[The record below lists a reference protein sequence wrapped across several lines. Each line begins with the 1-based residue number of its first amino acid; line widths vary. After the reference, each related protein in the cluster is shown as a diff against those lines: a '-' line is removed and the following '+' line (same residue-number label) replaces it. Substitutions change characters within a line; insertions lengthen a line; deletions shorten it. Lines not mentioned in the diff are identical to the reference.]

1 LETIEKENVISRK
14 GEKDMPEELY
24 DVTIVGG
31 GPAGLYTAFYSGMRD
46 LKTKIIEFSSQL
58 GGRML
63 IYPEKM
69 IWDVGGVKPI
79 LGGELIQ
86 QLIQQAKTFDPTIV
100 LNQKIEKLE
109 KLSDGTFILTSATG
123 EKHYSKA
130 IILAVGYGVLSMQKL
145 EIEGADRYEVTNLHY
160 TVQEL
165 EIFRNKHI
173 LISGGGNS
181 AVDWA
186 NELESIA
193 ASVTIVHRRDEFGG
207 HEKNVLRMRESSINV
222 KTPYEVVQLHSDGDV
237 IQYVSI
243 VNKETD
249 EMERVQVDAV
259 VVNHGLKC
267 DYGALEEWGLEIQDG
282 VAIVNEKRET
292 NIEGIYGAGDFIDH
306 PSKVRLIAGAFTDG
320 ILALNSAKLFLEPDA
335 PKVAYVSSHN
345 IRFKE
350 RNKQIGLVD
359 NDYRE
364 VRG

>member
-1 LETIEKENVISRK
+1 MTQ
-14 GEKDMPEELY
+14 ELY

-31 GPAGLYTAFYSGMRD
+31 GPADLYTAFYSGMRD
-46 LKTKIIEFSSQL
+46 LKTKIIEYSSQL

-69 IWDVGGVKPI
+69 IWDVGGVTPI
-79 LGGELIQ
+79 LGG
-86 QLIQQAKTFDPTIV
+86 QLIKQLVEQAQTFDPTIA
-100 LNQKIEKLE
+100 LNQKVEKLE
-109 KLSDGTFILTSATG
+109 KQQDGTFILTSSTG
-123 EKHYSKA
+123 EKHYSKTV
-130 IILAVGYGVLSMQKL
+130 ILAVGYGVLSMQKL

-160 TVQEL
+160 TVQEV
-165 EIFRNKHI
+165 EIFRHKHV

-186 NELESIA
+186 NELEPIA
-193 ASVTIVHRRDEFGG
+193 ASVTVVHRREDFGG
-207 HEKNVLRMRESSINV
+207 HEKNVSRMKESSVSV
-222 KTPYEVVQLHSDGDV
+222 KTPYEVVQLHSDGDL
-237 IQYVSI
+237 IQSVSI

-249 EMERVQVDAV
+249 AIERIEVDAV
-259 VVNHGLKC
+259 IVNHGLKC
-267 DYGALEEWGLEIQDG
+267 DYGALEEWGLDIQDG

-320 ILALNSAKLFLEPDA
+320 VLALNSAKLFIEPDA

-350 RNKQIGLVD
+350 RNEKIGLVD
-359 NDYRE
+359 DDYRE

>member
-1 LETIEKENVISRK
+1 MTLE
-14 GEKDMPEELY
+14 MY
-24 DVTIVGG
+24 DVTIIGG

-46 LKTKIIEFSSQL
+46 LKTKIIEYSAQL

-69 IWDVGGVKPI
+69 IWDVGGVTPI
-79 LGGELIQ
+79 LGGQLIE

-100 LNQKIEKLE
+100 LNQKVEKLE
-109 KLSDGTFILTSATG
+109 KQSDGTFILTSSTG
-123 EKHYSKA
+123 EKHYSKTV
-130 IILAVGYGVLSMQKL
+130 ILAVGYGVLSMQKL

-165 EIFRNKHI
+165 EIFRNKHV

-186 NELESIA
+186 NELEPIA
-193 ASVTIVHRRDEFGG
+193 ASVTIVHRRHDFGG
-207 HEKNVLRMRESSINV
+207 HEKNVLKMCESSVCV
-222 KTPYEVVQLHSDGDV
+222 KTPYEVEQLHGDGKL
-237 IQYVSI
+237 IQSVSI
-243 VNKETD
+243 INKETA
-249 EMERVQVDAV
+249 ESERVHVDAV
-259 VVNHGLKC
+259 IVNHGLKC
-267 DYGALEEWGLEIQDG
+267 DYGALEKWGLQLQDG

-292 NIEGIYGAGDFIDH
+292 NIEGVYGAGDFIDH

-320 ILALNSAKLFLEPDA
+320 ILALNSAKLYIEPDA

-350 RNKQIGLVD
+350 RNKKIGLVD
-359 NDYRE
+359 HDYRE

>member
-1 LETIEKENVISRK
+1 MTQ
-14 GEKDMPEELY
+14 ELY

-46 LKTKIIEFSSQL
+46 LKTKIIEYSSQL

-69 IWDVGGVKPI
+69 IWDVGGVTPI
-79 LGGELIQ
+79 LGG
-86 QLIQQAKTFDPTIV
+86 QLIKQLVEQAQTFDPTIA
-100 LNQKIEKLE
+100 LNQKVEKLE
-109 KLSDGTFILTSATG
+109 KQQDGTFILTSSTG
-123 EKHYSKA
+123 EKHYSKTV
-130 IILAVGYGVLSMQKL
+130 ILAVGYGVLSMQKL

-160 TVQEL
+160 TVQEV
-165 EIFRNKHI
+165 EIFRHKHV

-186 NELESIA
+186 NELEPIA
-193 ASVTIVHRRDEFGG
+193 ASVTVVHRREDFGG
-207 HEKNVLRMRESSINV
+207 HEKNVSRMKESSVSV
-222 KTPYEVVQLHSDGDV
+222 KTPYEVVQLHSDGDL
-237 IQYVSI
+237 IQSVSI

-249 EMERVQVDAV
+249 AIERIEVDAV
-259 VVNHGLKC
+259 IVNHGLKC
-267 DYGALEEWGLEIQDG
+267 DYGALEEWGLDIQDG

-320 ILALNSAKLFLEPDA
+320 VLALNSAKLFIEPDA

-350 RNKQIGLVD
+350 RNEKIGLVD
-359 NDYRE
+359 DDYRE

>member
-1 LETIEKENVISRK
+1 MS
-14 GEKDMPEELY
+14 EELY

-46 LKTKIIEFSSQL
+46 LKTKIIEYSSQL

-69 IWDVGGVKPI
+69 IWDVGGVTPI
-79 LGGELIQ
+79 LGG
-86 QLIQQAKTFDPTIV
+86 QLIKQLVEQAKTFDPTIV
-100 LNQKIEKLE
+100 LNQKVEKLE
-109 KLSDGTFILTSATG
+109 KQQDGTFMLTSSTG
-123 EKHYSKA
+123 EKHFSKTV
-130 IILAVGYGVLSMQKL
+130 ILAVGYGVLSMQKL
-145 EIEGADRYEVTNLHY
+145 EIEGADRFEVTNLHY

-165 EIFRNKHI
+165 EIFRHKHV

-186 NELESIA
+186 NELEPIA
-193 ASVTIVHRRDEFGG
+193 ASVTVVHRRDDFGG
-207 HEKNVLRMRESSINV
+207 HEKNVLRMKESSVRV
-222 KTPYEVVQLHSDGDV
+222 KTPYEVVQLHGDGDL

-243 VNKETD
+243 VNKETG
-249 EMERVQVDAV
+249 ESERVEVDAV
-259 VVNHGLKC
+259 IVNHGLKC
-267 DYGALEEWGLEIQDG
+267 DYGALEEWGLNIQDE

-292 NIEGIYGAGDFIDH
+292 NIEGVYGVGDFIDH

-320 ILALNSAKLFLEPDA
+320 ILALNSAKLYLEPDA

-350 RNKQIGLVD
+350 RNEQIGLVD

>member
-1 LETIEKENVISRK
+1 MT
-14 GEKDMPEELY
+14 EELY
-24 DVTIVGG
+24 DVTIIGG

-46 LKTKIIEFSSQL
+46 LKTKIIEYNSQL

-69 IWDVGGVKPI
+69 IWDVGGVTPI
-79 LGGELIQ
+79 LGG
-86 QLIQQAKTFDPTIV
+86 QLIEQLVQQANTFNPTIV
-100 LNQKIEKLE
+100 LNQKIENLE
-109 KLSDGTFILTSATG
+109 KQQDGTFLLTSSTG
-123 EKHYSKA
+123 EKHYSKTV
-130 IILAVGYGVLSMQKL
+130 ILAVGYGVLSMQKL

-165 EIFRNKHI
+165 EVFRDKHI

-186 NELESIA
+186 NELVEIA
-193 ASVTIVHRRDEFGG
+193 ASVTIIHRRHEFGG
-207 HEKNVLRMRESSINV
+207 HEKNVQKMQESMV
-222 KTPYEVVQLHSDGDV
+222 RVLTPYEVVQLHGEEDLIKSV
-237 IQYVSI
+237 TIQH
-243 VNKETD
+243 KETGEIECID
-249 EMERVQVDAV
+249 VDAV
-259 VVNHGLKC
+259 IVSHGLKC
-267 DYGALEEWGLEIQDG
+267 DYGALEEWGLNIQDG

-292 NIEGIYGAGDFIDH
+292 NIEGLYGAGDFIDH
-306 PSKVRLIAGAFTDG
+306 PSKVRLIAGAFSDG
-320 ILALNSAKLFLEPDA
+320 ILALNSAKLYLDPEA

-350 RNKQIGLVD
+350 RNKKIGLID

>member
-1 LETIEKENVISRK
+1 MEDYREMK
-14 GEKDMPEELY
+14 EELY

-46 LKTKIIEFSSQL
+46 LKTKIIEYSSQL

-69 IWDVGGVKPI
+69 IWDVGGVPPI
-79 LGGELIQ
+79 LGG
-86 QLIQQAKTFDPTIV
+86 QLIEQLIEQAKTFDPTIV
-100 LNQKIEKLE
+100 FNQKVEHLE
-109 KLSDGTFILTSATG
+109 RQSNGTFILTSSTG
-123 EKHYSKA
+123 EKHYSKTV
-130 IILAVGYGVLSMQKL
+130 ILAVGYGVLSMQKL
-145 EIEGADRYEVTNLHY
+145 EIEGADKYEVTNLHY

-165 EIFRNKHI
+165 EIFRDKHV

-186 NELESIA
+186 NELEPIA
-193 ASVTIVHRRDEFGG
+193 ASVTVVHRRDEFGG
-207 HEKNVLRMRESSINV
+207 HEKSVLKMRDSSV
-222 KTPYEVVQLHSDGDV
+222 CLKTPYEVVQLHGDGEL
-237 IQYVSI
+237 IQSVSI
-243 VNKETD
+243 ENKETG
-249 EMERVQVDAV
+249 EIERIELDAII
-259 VVNHGLKC
+259 VNHGLKC
-267 DYGALEEWGLEIQDG
+267 DYGALEKWGLNIEDG

-292 NIEGIYGAGDFIDH
+292 NIEGIYGAGDFVDH
-306 PSKVRLIAGAFTDG
+306 PSKVRYIAGAFTDG
-320 ILALNSAKLFLEPDA
+320 ILALNSAKLYLEPDA

-350 RNKQIGLVD
+350 RNKKIGLVD

>member
-1 LETIEKENVISRK
+1 MEDYREMK
-14 GEKDMPEELY
+14 EELY

-46 LKTKIIEFSSQL
+46 LKTKIIEYSSQL

-69 IWDVGGVKPI
+69 IWDVGGVPPI
-79 LGGELIQ
+79 LGG
-86 QLIQQAKTFDPTIV
+86 QLIEQLIEQAKTFDPTIV
-100 LNQKIEKLE
+100 FNQKVEHLE
-109 KLSDGTFILTSATG
+109 RQSNGTFILTSSTG
-123 EKHYSKA
+123 EKHYSKTV
-130 IILAVGYGVLSMQKL
+130 ILAVGYGVLSMQKL
-145 EIEGADRYEVTNLHY
+145 EIEGADKYEVTNLHY

-165 EIFRNKHI
+165 EIFRDKHV

-186 NELESIA
+186 NELEPIA
-193 ASVTIVHRRDEFGG
+193 ASVTVVHRRDEFGG
-207 HEKNVLRMRESSINV
+207 HEKSVLKMRDSSV
-222 KTPYEVVQLHSDGDV
+222 CLKTPYEVVQLHGDGEL
-237 IQYVSI
+237 IQSVSI
-243 VNKETD
+243 ENKDTGKI
-249 EMERVQVDAV
+249 ERIELDAII
-259 VVNHGLKC
+259 VNHGLKC
-267 DYGALEEWGLEIQDG
+267 DYGALEKWGLNIEDG

-292 NIEGIYGAGDFIDH
+292 NIEGIYGAGDFVDH
-306 PSKVRLIAGAFTDG
+306 PSKVRYIAGAFTDG
-320 ILALNSAKLFLEPDA
+320 ILALNSAKLYLEPDA

-350 RNKQIGLVD
+350 RNKKIGLVD

>member
-1 LETIEKENVISRK
+1 MS
-14 GEKDMPEELY
+14 EELY

-46 LKTKIIEFSSQL
+46 LKTKIIEYSSQL

-69 IWDVGGVKPI
+69 IWDVGGVTPI
-79 LGGELIQ
+79 LGG
-86 QLIQQAKTFDPTIV
+86 QLIEQLVQQAKTFDPTIV
-100 LNQKIEKLE
+100 LNQKVENLE
-109 KLSDGTFILTSATG
+109 KQADGTFILTSSTG
-123 EKHYSKA
+123 EKHYSKTV
-130 IILAVGYGVLSMQKL
+130 ILAVGYGVLAMQKL

-165 EIFRNKHI
+165 EVFRNKHV

-186 NELESIA
+186 NELEQIA

-207 HEKNVLRMRESSINV
+207 HEKNVLRMRESTVNV
-222 KTPYEVVQLHSDGDV
+222 RTPYEVVQLHGDEDL
-237 IQYVSI
+237 IKYVS
-243 VNKETD
+243 VQHKETG
-249 EMERVQVDAV
+249 ETERIKIDAV
-259 VVNHGLKC
+259 IVNHGLKC
-267 DYGALEEWGLEIQDG
+267 DYGALEKWGINIQDG

-292 NIEGIYGAGDFIDH
+292 NIEGLYGAGDFIDH

-320 ILALNSAKLFLEPDA
+320 VLALNSAKLYLEPDA

-345 IRFKE
+345 IRFKD
-350 RNKQIGLVD
+350 RNKKIGLED
-359 NDYRE
+359 HDYRE

>member
-1 LETIEKENVISRK
+1 MEN
-14 GEKDMPEELY
+14 ELY

-46 LKTKIIEFSSQL
+46 LKTKIIEYSSQL

-69 IWDVGGVKPI
+69 IWDVGGVTPI
-79 LGGELIQ
+79 LGG
-86 QLIQQAKTFDPTIV
+86 QLIKQLVEQAQTFDPTII
-100 LNQKIEKLE
+100 LNQKVEGLE
-109 KLSDGTFILTSATG
+109 KQPDGTFILTSSTG
-123 EKHYSKA
+123 EKHFSKTV
-130 IILAVGYGVLSMQKL
+130 ILAVGYGVLTMQKL

-165 EIFRNKHI
+165 EIFRNKHV

-186 NELESIA
+186 NELEPIA
-193 ASVTIVHRRDEFGG
+193 ASVTIVHRSGDFGG
-207 HEKNVLRMRESSINV
+207 HEKNVLRMKESSVCV
-222 KTPYEVVQLHSDGDV
+222 KTPFEVVQLHSDGDL
-237 IQYVSI
+237 IQSVSI
-243 VNKETD
+243 MNKETN
-249 EMERVQVDAV
+249 EIERVEVDAV
-259 VVNHGLKC
+259 IVNHGLKC
-267 DYGALEEWGLEIQDG
+267 DYGALEEWGLHIKDG
-282 VAIVNEKRET
+282 VALVNEKRET

-320 ILALNSAKLFLEPDA
+320 ILALNSAKLLIEPDA

-350 RNKQIGLVD
+350 RNEKIGLQD

>member
-1 LETIEKENVISRK
+1 MNIITFGNNRKGNVISRK

-165 EIFRNKHI
+165 EIF
-173 LISGGGNS
+173 
-181 AVDWA
+181 
-186 NELESIA
+186 
-193 ASVTIVHRRDEFGG
+193 
-207 HEKNVLRMRESSINV
+207 
-222 KTPYEVVQLHSDGDV
+222 PQ
-237 IQYVSI
+237 
-243 VNKETD
+243 
-249 EMERVQVDAV
+249 
-259 VVNHGLKC
+259 
-267 DYGALEEWGLEIQDG
+267 
-282 VAIVNEKRET
+282 
-292 NIEGIYGAGDFIDH
+292 
-306 PSKVRLIAGAFTDG
+306 
-320 ILALNSAKLFLEPDA
+320 
-335 PKVAYVSSHN
+335 
-345 IRFKE
+345 
-350 RNKQIGLVD
+350 
-359 NDYRE
+359 
-364 VRG
+364 

>member
-1 LETIEKENVISRK
+1 MSE
-14 GEKDMPEELY
+14 EELY

-46 LKTKIIEFSSQL
+46 LKTKVIEYSSQL

-69 IWDVGGVKPI
+69 IWDVGGVTPI
-79 LGGELIQ
+79 LGE
-86 QLIQQAKTFDPTIV
+86 QLIEQLVQQAKTFDPTIV
-100 LNQKIEKLE
+100 LNQKVENLE
-109 KLSDGTFILTSATG
+109 KQADGTFILTSSTG
-123 EKHYSKA
+123 EKHYSKTV
-130 IILAVGYGVLSMQKL
+130 ILAVGYGVLAMQKL
-145 EIEGADRYEVTNLHY
+145 EVEGADRYEVTNLHY

-165 EIFRNKHI
+165 EVFRNKHV

-186 NELESIA
+186 NELERIA

-207 HEKNVLRMRESSINV
+207 HEKNVLRMRESTV
-222 KTPYEVVQLHSDGDV
+222 DVRTPYEVVQLHGDEDL
-237 IQYVSI
+237 IKYVSI
-243 VNKETD
+243 QHKETGVT
-249 EMERVQVDAV
+249 ERIKVDAV

-267 DYGALEEWGLEIQDG
+267 DYGALEKWGINIQDG
-282 VAIVNEKRET
+282 VAIVTEKRET
-292 NIEGIYGAGDFIDH
+292 NIEGLFGAGDFIDH

-320 ILALNSAKLFLEPDA
+320 VLALNSAKLYLEPDA

-350 RNKQIGLVD
+350 RNKKIGLED
-359 NDYRE
+359 HDYRE

>member
-1 LETIEKENVISRK
+1 MNRLEGD
-14 GEKDMPEELY
+14 GEEEMSEELY

-46 LKTKIIEFSSQL
+46 LKTKIIEYSSQL

-69 IWDVGGVKPI
+69 IWDVGGVTPI
-79 LGGELIQ
+79 LGG
-86 QLIQQAKTFDPTIV
+86 QLIKQLVEQAETFDPTIV
-100 LNQKIEKLE
+100 LNQKVEKLD
-109 KLSDGTFILTSATG
+109 KQQDGTFILTSSTG
-123 EKHYSKA
+123 EKHYSKTV
-130 IILAVGYGVLSMQKL
+130 ILAVGYGVLSIQKL

-165 EIFRNKHI
+165 EIFRDKHV

-193 ASVTIVHRRDEFGG
+193 ASVTIVHRRDDFGG
-207 HEKNVLRMRESSINV
+207 HEKNVLRMKESLVHV
-222 KTPYEVVQLHSDGDV
+222 KTPYEVVQLHGDSDL

-243 VNKETD
+243 VNKDTD
-249 EMERVQVDAV
+249 ELERVKVDAV
-259 VVNHGLKC
+259 IVNHGLKC
-267 DYGALEEWGLEIQDG
+267 DYGALEEWGLNIQDG
-282 VAIVNEKRET
+282 VAIVNENRET
-292 NIEGIYGAGDFIDH
+292 NVAGIYGAGDFIDH

-320 ILALNSAKLFLEPDA
+320 ILALNSAKLYLEPDA

-350 RNKQIGLVD
+350 RNEKIGLVD

>member
-1 LETIEKENVISRK
+1 MS
-14 GEKDMPEELY
+14 EELY

-46 LKTKIIEFSSQL
+46 LKTKIIEYSSQL

-69 IWDVGGVKPI
+69 IWDVGGVTPI
-79 LGGELIQ
+79 LGG
-86 QLIQQAKTFDPTIV
+86 QLIKQLVEQAKTFDPTIV
-100 LNQKIEKLE
+100 LNQKVEKLE
-109 KLSDGTFILTSATG
+109 KQQDGTFMLTSSTG
-123 EKHYSKA
+123 EKHFSKTV
-130 IILAVGYGVLSMQKL
+130 ILAVGYGVLSMQKL
-145 EIEGADRYEVTNLHY
+145 EIEGADRFEVTNLHY

-165 EIFRNKHI
+165 EIFRHKHV

-186 NELESIA
+186 NELEPIA
-193 ASVTIVHRRDEFGG
+193 ASVTVVHRRDDFGG
-207 HEKNVLRMRESSINV
+207 HEKNVLRMKESSVRV
-222 KTPYEVVQLHSDGDV
+222 KTPYEVVQLHGDGDL

-243 VNKETD
+243 VNKETG
-249 EMERVQVDAV
+249 ESERVAVDAV
-259 VVNHGLKC
+259 IVNHGLKC
-267 DYGALEEWGLEIQDG
+267 DYGALEEWGLNIQDE

-292 NIEGIYGAGDFIDH
+292 NIEGVYGAGDFIDH
-306 PSKVRLIAGAFTDG
+306 PSKVRLIAGAFADG
-320 ILALNSAKLFLEPDA
+320 ILALNSAKLYLEPDA

-350 RNKQIGLVD
+350 RNEQIGLVD

>member
-1 LETIEKENVISRK
+1 MS
-14 GEKDMPEELY
+14 EELY

-46 LKTKIIEFSSQL
+46 LKTKIIEYSSQL

-69 IWDVGGVKPI
+69 IWDVGGVTPI
-79 LGGELIQ
+79 LGG
-86 QLIQQAKTFDPTIV
+86 QLIKQLVEQAKTFDPTIV
-100 LNQKIEKLE
+100 LNQKVEKLE
-109 KLSDGTFILTSATG
+109 KQQDGTFMLTSSTG
-123 EKHYSKA
+123 EKHFSKTV
-130 IILAVGYGVLSMQKL
+130 ILAVGYGVLSMQKL
-145 EIEGADRYEVTNLHY
+145 EIEGADRFEVTNLHY

-165 EIFRNKHI
+165 EIFRHKHV

-186 NELESIA
+186 NELEPIA
-193 ASVTIVHRRDEFGG
+193 ASVTVVHRRDDFGG
-207 HEKNVLRMRESSINV
+207 HEKNVLRMKESSVRV
-222 KTPYEVVQLHSDGDV
+222 KTPYEVVQLHGDGDL

-243 VNKETD
+243 VNKETG
-249 EMERVQVDAV
+249 ESERVEVDAV
-259 VVNHGLKC
+259 IVNHGLKC
-267 DYGALEEWGLEIQDG
+267 DYGALEEWGLNIQDE
-282 VAIVNEKRET
+282 VAIVNEKCET
-292 NIEGIYGAGDFIDH
+292 NIEGVYGAGDFIDH
-306 PSKVRLIAGAFTDG
+306 PSKVRLIAGAFADG
-320 ILALNSAKLFLEPDA
+320 ILALNSAKLYLEPDA

-350 RNKQIGLVD
+350 RNEQIGLVD